1 MSFKGS
7 AKPLALITGAANGI
21 GLATARNLAGKNYDL
36 VLFDRDQPNL
46 ELAQAELEKLGAKV
60 QIHNLDLSK
69 SHALEGQLETIIN
82 QLEIDA
88 LVNNAGV
95 GFARTVEQTTLD
107 EWELTFAVNITASF
121 LLCKIIVPQM
131 IKRGGG
137 VIVNVASAASL
148 IGLKNRVAY
157 GASKSAVLGLTR
169 CIAADHAAEGIRINA
184 IAPGAIYT
192 NMTKQVL
199 SNSELAG
206 KKEWESAN
214 KLSKDNDGKIEKVIE
229 LIEFLISTNGIS
241 GKIISAQWD
250 DLNAIKNNIQDIQ
263 NTDVYTLRRI
273 VPEDRNKKWN

>member
-7 AKPLALITGAANGI
+7 TKPLALITGAANGI
-21 GLATARNLAGKNYDL
+21 GLATARNLAEKNYDL

-46 ELAQAELEKLGAKV
+46 DLAQAELEKLGVKV
-60 QIHNLDLSK
+60 QTHNLDLSK

-95 GFARTVEQTTLD
+95 GFARTTEQTTLE

-184 IAPGAIYT
+184 IAPGTVDSTWIARI
-192 NMTKQVL
+192 L
-199 SNSELAG
+199 SDDPDPVARRKMMEARQL
-206 KKEWESAN
+206 
-214 KLSKDNDGKIEKVIE
+214 DGKMGTPEEVAHGIA
-229 LIEFLISTNGIS
+229 FLLSPEARFVNGTVFS
-241 GKIISAQWD
+241 MDAGLTA
-250 DLNAIKNNIQDIQ
+250 
-263 NTDVYTLRRI
+263 V
-273 VPEDRNKKWN
+273 